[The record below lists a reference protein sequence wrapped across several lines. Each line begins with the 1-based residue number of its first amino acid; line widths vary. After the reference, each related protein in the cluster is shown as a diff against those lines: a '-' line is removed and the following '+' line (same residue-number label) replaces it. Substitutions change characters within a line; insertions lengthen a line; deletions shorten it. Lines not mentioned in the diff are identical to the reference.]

1 MSIIDDIIGTWSDMI
16 DRPLSINKKQGF
28 VFKNGMRIILKN
40 SILSTKSRERL
51 GRHYSKQKTKNV

>member
-1 MSIIDDIIGTWSDMI
+1 MSIIDDIIESWSDMI

-40 SILSTKSRERL
+40 SILSTKSREIL
-51 GRHYSKQKTKNV
+51 KRHYGRKNERTN

>member
-28 VFKNGMRIILKN
+28 VFKNGMRIILSK
-40 SILSTKSRERL
+40 SKLSSKSNERL
-51 GRHYSKQKTKNV
+51 GRHYAKQKQKNI